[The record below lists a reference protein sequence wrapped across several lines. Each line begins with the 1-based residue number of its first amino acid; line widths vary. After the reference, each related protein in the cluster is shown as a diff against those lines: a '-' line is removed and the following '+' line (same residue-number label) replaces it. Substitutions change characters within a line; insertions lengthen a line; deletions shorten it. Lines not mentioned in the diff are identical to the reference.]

1 MGFMQNKSVLISG
14 IGIAGPT
21 LAYWLSRYGFSP
33 TLIEV
38 APAPRKGGYVID
50 FWGDGY
56 EIAAR
61 MGLEEA
67 ISCEGYHVQELRL
80 VNDAGERV
88 ASFGTSVFSELTGGR
103 YVSIERSALARLI
116 YNNIDC
122 EVVFGDSIGAIQEE
136 EREVRVRFQSGT
148 VRHFDLVIGAGGL
161 HSQVRKLCFGP
172 QELYERHL
180 GYVVAA
186 FEAEGYPPR
195 DENVY
200 MAHSVPGRQIARF
213 SMRND
218 RTLFLFV
225 IASDLDAVRYPR
237 TIVGQKAFLRR
248 LCQNDGWEVPR
259 ILGLLD
265 NAKELYFDRVS
276 QIHMGTWTQGRIALV
291 GDAAFCV
298 SLLAGQGAALAM
310 IAAFV
315 LAGELAKAD
324 GNYKDAFHAYETM
337 LRPFI
342 ERKQRAAQRFGGAL
356 APKTEFGITLR
367 NLVMHATHIPGVAKL
382 AMGRDL
388 IDNLQL
394 PTY

>member
-1 MGFMQNKSVLISG
+1 MQNKSVLING

-21 LAYWLSRYGFSP
+21 LTYWLSRHGFSP
-33 TLIEV
+33 TLLDV
-38 APAPRKGGYVID
+38 APALRTGGYVID
-50 FWGDGY
+50 FWGHGY

-61 MGLEEA
+61 MGLEDA
-67 ISCEGYHVQELRL
+67 ILHEGYHMQELRL

-88 ASFGTSVFSELTGGR
+88 ASLGTKVFGELTGGR

-116 YNNIDC
+116 YNNINC
-122 EVVFGDSIGAIQEE
+122 EAIFGDSISAVEEE
-136 EREVRVRFQSGT
+136 ERNVRVRFQSGIE
-148 VRHFDLVIGAGGL
+148 RRFDLVIGAGGL

-172 QELYERHL
+172 QELYEKHL

-186 FEAEGYPPR
+186 FEVEGYRPR

-200 MAHSVPGRQIARF
+200 VAHSAPGRQIARF

-225 IASDLDAVRYPR
+225 IASDFNPVTYPR
-237 TIVGQKAFLRR
+237 TTVAQKAFLRR
-248 LCQNDGWEVPR
+248 LCQNDGWEVSR
-259 ILGLLD
+259 ILEQL
-265 NAKELYFDRVS
+265 NHTEELYFDRVS
-276 QIHMGTWTQGRIALV
+276 QIRMDAWSRGRIALV

-310 IAAFV
+310 IGAYI
-315 LAGELAKAD
+315 LAGELAKAE
-324 GNYKDAFHAYETM
+324 GNYSRAFEVYEQM

-342 ERKQRAAQRFGGAL
+342 TAKQKVAQRYGGAL
-356 APKTEFGITLR
+356 APKTKLGIVLR

-382 AMGRDL
+382 AIGRDL
-388 IDNLQL
+388 TDNLQL
-394 PTY
+394 PAY

>member
-1 MGFMQNKSVLISG
+1 MKNKSVLISG

-33 TLIEV
+33 TLVEV
-38 APAPRKGGYVID
+38 APVQRMGGYVID
-50 FWGDGY
+50 FWGHGY

-61 MGLEEA
+61 MGLEDA
-67 ISCEGYHVQELRL
+67 ISREGYHIQELRL

-88 ASFGTSVFSELTGGR
+88 ASLGTRVFSELTGGR
-103 YVSIERSALARLI
+103 YVSIQRSALARLI
-116 YNNIDC
+116 YDNIDC
-122 EVVFGDSIGAIQEE
+122 EAIFGDSISTVEE
-136 EREVRVRFQSGT
+136 GESGVRVRFESGT
-148 VRHFDLVIGAGGL
+148 ERHFDLVIGAGGL
-161 HSQVRKLCFGP
+161 HSRVRKLCFGP
-172 QELYERHL
+172 QESYEKHL

-186 FEAEGYPPR
+186 FEAEGYRPR

-200 MAHSVPGRQIARF
+200 VAHSTPGRQIARF

-218 RTLFLFV
+218 RTLFLFI
-225 IASDLDAVRYPR
+225 IASTFDTATYPR
-237 TIVGQKAFLRR
+237 TIMAQKAFLRR

-259 ILGLLD
+259 ILALLD
-265 NAKELYFDRVS
+265 HAEELYFDRVS
-276 QIHMGTWTQGRIALV
+276 QIWMDAWTRGRIALV

-310 IAAFV
+310 IGAYV
-315 LAGELAKAD
+315 LAGELAKAE
-324 GNYKDAFHAYETM
+324 GNYNRAFQTYERM

-342 ERKQRAAQRFGGAL
+342 TAKQKMAQRFGGAL
-356 APKTEFGITLR
+356 APKTEFGILLR
-367 NLVMHATHIPGVAKL
+367 NLVVHATHIPGVAKI

-388 IDNLQL
+388 TDKLQL